1 MSELHAALGN
11 VALERFPAQT
21 KEREEMLGYLEES
34 LSEIPG
40 VRMLRRDPRHTTRSF
55 SMYGFAIDPKQF
67 GGERLGV
74 VAALEAEGIPAE
86 GGYEAMNRYTLFQP
100 TISRLAVP
108 SAFPEAFD
116 YSKVSMPEAERGA
129 EVDSIW
135 LDHEVFS
142 AGPKGIDDM
151 AAALRKVQDQH
162 AELSKWVEVQKASG
176 RHH

>member
-1 MSELHAALGN
+1 
-11 VALERFPAQT
+11 
-21 KEREEMLGYLEES
+21 
-34 LSEIPG
+34 
-40 VRMLRRDPRHTTRSF
+40 
-55 SMYGFAIDPKQF
+55 
-67 GGERLGV
+67 
-74 VAALEAEGIPAE
+74 
-86 GGYEAMNRYTLFQP
+86 
-100 TISRLAVP
+100 
-108 SAFPEAFD
+108 
-116 YSKVSMPEAERGA
+116 MPEAERGA